1 MAQDSHLSASLP
13 PALGG
18 VHTILATPAGNISL
32 YRAQSESGASGAPAL
47 LLIHSVNAAAS
58 AAEVAPLYAHYS
70 QQRPVVAME
79 LPGYGFS
86 DRSDRPYTLRLMTD
100 AVHAVVAHLRAAQGG
115 APVDV
120 LAVSLACEFAAR
132 ASVEAPNSIARLALV
147 SPTGFSGKRRH
158 YGPAGSSRGVAWLHR
173 VVSHPVW
180 AQGLFD
186 ALTRPG
192 VVRYFLKRT
201 WGAPQVDEAL
211 WRYCVQTAR
220 QPGARHA
227 PLYFLAAHL
236 FSADVTTVYE
246 ALACPVWMSMATR
259 GDFTDYRGRDTVQDR
274 ANWHI
279 HRVEGGAL
287 PYFEDM
293 RQFAALLDPFWTVE
307 SGPAAPPS
315 GAASTS

>member
-1 MAQDSHLSASLP
+1 MAQESHLSTPLP

-18 VHTILATPAGNISL
+18 VHTILATPAGDISL
-32 YRAQSESGASGAPAL
+32 YRAQPQGSASAGPVL

-58 AAEVAPLYAHYS
+58 AAEAAPLYAHYS
-70 QQRPVVAME
+70 QQRSVVAME
-79 LPGYGFS
+79 LPGYGLS

-132 ASVEAPNSIARLALV
+132 ASVEAPASIARLALV
-147 SPTGFSGKRRH
+147 SPTGFSGKLRH
-158 YGPAGSSRGVAWLHR
+158 YGPLGSSRGVAWLHR
-173 VVSHPVW
+173 TVSRPVW

-186 ALTRPG
+186 TLTRPG

-201 WGAPQVDEAL
+201 WGAPQIDEAL

-220 QPGARHA
+220 QSGARHA

-236 FSADVTTVYE
+236 FSADVNTVYE

-259 GDFTDYRGRDTVQDR
+259 GDFTDYRGRDTVQGR
-274 ANWHI
+274 PNWQI
-279 HRVEGGAL
+279 HRMEGGAL
-287 PYFEDM
+287 PYFEDLPA
-293 RQFAALLDPFWTVE
+293 FAGLLDPFWQAQQ
-307 SGPAAPPS
+307 AAD
-315 GAASTS
+315 

>member
-1 MAQDSHLSASLP
+1 MAQQSHLTASLP

-18 VHTILATPAGNISL
+18 VHTILATPAGDISL
-32 YRAQSESGASGAPAL
+32 YRVQPEGGASGAPIL

-70 QQRPVVAME
+70 QLRPVVAME
-79 LPGYGFS
+79 LPGYGLS
-86 DRSDRPYTLRLMTD
+86 DRSERPYTLRLMTD
-100 AVHAVVAHLRAAQGG
+100 AVHAVVEHLRAAQGG

-132 ASVEAPNSIARLALV
+132 ASVEAPGSIARLALV

-158 YGPAGSSRGVAWLHR
+158 YGPTGSSRGVAWLHR
-173 VVSHPVW
+173 LVSRPLW

-227 PLYFLAAHL
+227 PLHFLAANL
-236 FSADVTTVYE
+236 FSADVNALYE
-246 ALACPVWMSMATR
+246 ALTCPVWMSMATR
-259 GDFTDYRGRDTVQDR
+259 GDFTDYRGRDTVQGR
-274 ANWHI
+274 PNWQI

-287 PYFEDM
+287 PYFEDLPA
-293 RQFAALLDPFWTVE
+293 FVDLLDPFWQ
-307 SGPAAPPS
+307 AQ
-315 GAASTS
+315 